1 MSYRGLLVP
10 LWRRFLKRVLR
21 GRPPTLPCLKTP
33 PSPSRQTTALAR
45 FWISPARIWI
55 SSIGLML
62 EPWLGLRQAPIYVK
76 TVTGFRLTPLA
87 SSQANQFEIGTFW
100 KHNKNWYGRVVV
112 T

>member
-1 MSYRGLLVP
+1 
-10 LWRRFLKRVLR
+10 
-21 GRPPTLPCLKTP
+21 
-33 PSPSRQTTALAR
+33 
-45 FWISPARIWI
+45 
-55 SSIGLML
+55 ML